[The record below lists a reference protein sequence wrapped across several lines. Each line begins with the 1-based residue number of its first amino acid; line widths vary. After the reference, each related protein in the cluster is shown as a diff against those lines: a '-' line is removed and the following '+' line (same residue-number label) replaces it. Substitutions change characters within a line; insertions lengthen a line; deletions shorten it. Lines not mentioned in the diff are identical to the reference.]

1 MKGYEKIYTLVH
13 DGHKKILCLM
23 KEILPLKRPLKKL
36 IPYKQED
43 SSNILVEKQV
53 ETYIH
58 THILYRVLAS
68 IDCRKYCIIKHQF
81 IATEDIYLW
90 EYLCPR

>member
-1 MKGYEKIYTLVH
+1 MLRLCLEDQDFFMKGYEKTYTLVH
-13 DGHKKILCLM
+13 DSHKKILCLM

-58 THILYRVLAS
+58 THILYRVLVS
-68 IDCRKYCIIKHQF
+68 IDCQKILHSKASVFR
-81 IATEDIYLW
+81 L
-90 EYLCPR
+90 